1 MKDRLQLPFLAMK
14 NAAREVKRYGDN
26 PNGEKDSIGV
36 SDRRIYQLNKIYW
49 GKFLAGKILFV
60 EAVLDGKIQNHQW

>member
-1 MKDRLQLPFLAMK
+1 MKDRLQLPFLAME

-36 SDRRIYQLNKIYW
+36 SDRRIYQLNKIY
-49 GKFLAGKILFV
+49 
-60 EAVLDGKIQNHQW
+60 